1 MARCGNHSAPLTY
14 PARVAAVFAVLLSEL
29 ILSEDIG
36 LTVWFALMLVAT
48 GIHLINRKPRRR

>member
-1 MARCGNHSAPLTY
+1 M
-14 PARVAAVFAVLLSEL
+14 AAVFAVLLSEL